1 MKALLVNVDLMFRVI
16 VPDDA
21 TAEQIIAAAVAKGL
35 AEVNRDPSEVI
46 GENVAEWKDDT
57 VIPYG
62 EMDSDA
68 GVIIGYQIE
77 STDGSHNI
85 PHGLFSFEVF
95 STHKKADKWLDNN
108 DPMGSWKI
116 IPVHDG
122 DVEGVTYVGEPVTE

>member
-21 TAEQIIAAAVAKGL
+21 TEQQIMEATIQRATFVI
-35 AEVNRDPSEVI
+35 NHDPYVISEGIVSEKPDEEI
-46 GENVAEWKDDT
+46 PFGESPTDL
-57 VIPYG
+57 PQ
-62 EMDSDA
+62 
-68 GVIIGYQIE
+68 IIGYQIE

-85 PHGLFSFEVF
+85 PHGLFSFEIF
-95 STHKKADKWLDNN
+95 STHKKADKWLDNH

-122 DVEGVTYVGEPVTE
+122 DIEGVTYVGEPITE